1 MLSLLLNT
9 LNSMD
14 TVQVVLGKA
23 LVRAADRAA
32 RRQRVNR
39 SALVRDALREY
50 LKRLAIVEREARD
63 RQGYKDRPVARH
75 EVGAWDD
82 AAAWPED

>member
-1 MLSLLLNT
+1 
-9 LNSMD
+9 MD

-32 RRQRVNR
+32 RRQHVNR
-39 SALVRDALREY
+39 SALVRDALRAY
-50 LKRLAIVEREARD
+50 LKRLAILEREERD
-63 RQGYKDRPVARH
+63 RTGYESRPAARH
-75 EVGAWDD
+75 EGDPWDK